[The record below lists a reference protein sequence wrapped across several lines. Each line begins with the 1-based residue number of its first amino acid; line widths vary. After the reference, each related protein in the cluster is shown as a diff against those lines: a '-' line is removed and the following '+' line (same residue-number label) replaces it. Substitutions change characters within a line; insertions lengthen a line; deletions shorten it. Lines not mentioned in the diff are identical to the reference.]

1 MKKDVKKLEKGYKK
15 HTGSEVKL
23 QKIPSATGMTLSK
36 SHLEGNQYINNNMS
50 LVGQLMWYTTKVGPD
65 VASTSISFSVHMS
78 NHEPE
83 H

>member
-1 MKKDVKKLEKGYKK
+1 MEKNFNKLLEGYEKY
-15 HTGSEVKL
+15 TGSEVKV

-36 SHLEGNQYINNNMS
+36 SHLEGNQYINNNRS

-65 VASTSISFSVHMS
+65 VASTSILFSVHMS